1 VRLAGTR
8 IRVDDFDVR
17 VLLTDRRESRVGF
30 VVPKYKHSAVDRNR
44 LKRRLRE
51 LVRLRLLPQC
61 RERTTVGRN
70 ADVVVRALPSA
81 YRIGMAELMTRVDR
95 MAALLR
101 QRVSERVE

>member
-1 VRLAGTR
+1 MRLAGTR

-17 VLLTDRRESRVGF
+17 LVITDRREPRVGF

-51 LVRLRLLPQC
+51 LVRQRLLPQW
-61 RERTTVGRN
+61 RERAALGLS
-70 ADVVVRALPSA
+70 ADIVVRALPSA

-95 MAALLR
+95 MAALLW
-101 QRVSERVE
+101 QRVE